1 MRTVGENVAE
11 SFKDKETD
19 PDARKKFIEQ
29 QQLNTLR
36 SSFKDIVSTIPKNER
51 EGDSSSGHR
60 EAIGRT
66 EVLQETPDRA
76 AKAFL
81 FMTEGYD
88 MSPYDIISGARFREQ
103 GYDGLIT
110 VKNIEFFSIC
120 EHHLLPFYGQC
131 TIGYIPSDGVIIG
144 LSKLPRIVDCFSRR
158 LQVQE
163 RLTFEIAH
171 CLQTYLEPVAAGVV
185 IHAKHLCMMA
195 RGVEKQQSET
205 TTSTL
210 LGKFLTDDRARNEF
224 LSFVDKPIG

>member
-1 MRTVGENVAE
+1 MRTVGDNVSE
-11 SFKDKETD
+11 TFKGKDID
-19 PDARKKFIEQ
+19 PDVRKDLIEKQ
-29 QQLNTLR
+29 KLNILR
-36 SSFKDIVSTIPKNER
+36 HSFKDIVSTIPKNER

-60 EAIGRT
+60 EAIGRE
-66 EVLQETPDRA
+66 EVLEETPDRA

-88 MSPYDIISGARFREQ
+88 MSPSNIISGARYREL

-163 RLTFEIAH
+163 RLTNQIAH
-171 CLQTYLEPVAAGVV
+171 CLKTHLDPVAVGVV

-195 RGVEKQQSET
+195 RGGRKT
-205 TTSTL
+205 TIRNNNQYASRKVSYRRPST
-210 LGKFLTDDRARNEF
+210 E
-224 LSFVDKPIG
+224 